1 MGRAHLSF
9 LYIKLLGANSFAVC
23 VLRQCLKKQAT
34 AFKNV
39 TIKIMHCHCNAMT
52 VHIIISISFSCCYR
66 KFSDFRRYVQAAKRQ
81 TVWLSLDCVKEKY
94 LWALPTPTTFENVDQ
109 TFIFGTETFS
119 FAVLC
124 YPTENQLNHNLL
136 IENFVRL
143 FQIMQ
148 KVLQGITLQDFKNLL
163 ILRSVRHNSFAS
175 PCSSLPTDKH
185 NNSSEYF
192 ITSHT
197 YPYACKSHTHHNSEY
212 ICKQYAYA
220 PH

>member
-1 MGRAHLSF
+1 MLLSHW
-9 LYIKLLGANSFAVC
+9 LSPLC
-23 VLRQCLKKQAT
+23 
-34 AFKNV
+34 
-39 TIKIMHCHCNAMT
+39 
-52 VHIIISISFSCCYR
+52 SI
-66 KFSDFRRYVQAAKRQ
+66 RQ
-81 TVWLSLDCVKEKY
+81 TASCLAIRICNNIKY
-94 LWALPTPTTFENVDQ
+94 LWALPTPTTFEKVDQ

-192 ITSHT
+192 IARHT
-197 YPYACKSHTHHNSEY
+197 YPYACKSHIHYNSEH
-212 ICKQYAYA
+212 IRKQYAYA